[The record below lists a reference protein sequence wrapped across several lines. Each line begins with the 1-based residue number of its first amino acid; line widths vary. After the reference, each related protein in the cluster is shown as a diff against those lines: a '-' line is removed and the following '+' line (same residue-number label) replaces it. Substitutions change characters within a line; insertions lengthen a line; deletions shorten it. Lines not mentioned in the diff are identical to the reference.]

1 MGGSGACQRPIK
13 CWDAIFMQDPTN
25 LPAPFLTSHVMFLPG
40 LIISL
45 YPDRND
51 FFKDPSTLQ
60 GLWKCDIP
68 AKSHDSPSLSKWCFR
83 KITLPPGVFC
93 VWYLGVVL
101 LLFAGDIE
109 LTKYEPCHLVLVV
122 CGVSRASRSQG
133 PIVAL
138 LWSDTFSIT
147 LVTTLLGFT
156 TSSHFKMNSCHQFV
170 RRTHMAAL
178 FFWFR

>member
-1 MGGSGACQRPIK
+1 MIWVKIYLTLTLIWIARNKDEDGRKVRDTFSVLFQSKHKRQISKNYQIMFWWWQGWEDGRVGACQRPIK

-109 LTKYEPCHLVLVV
+109 LTKYEPV
-122 CGVSRASRSQG
+122 
-133 PIVAL
+133 
-138 LWSDTFSIT
+138 T
-147 LVTTLLGFT
+147 L
-156 TSSHFKMNSCHQFV
+156 C
-170 RRTHMAAL
+170 
-178 FFWFR
+178 W